1 KKDAT
6 DKNLVTVGR
15 ITSLVALI
23 IAAIAVKPL
32 LGGLDQAFQY
42 IQEYSGFI
50 YPGIVCVFGMGLLWK
65 RASAKAAVWTAIA
78 TIPLGVLFKLTMPHV
93 AFQLRAGYIFM
104 ILLAMMVINSLNDK
118 NFVKSEPLSEKDQA
132 TMVKWGKRLGYTG
145 IFFIVLA
152 LIVTIW
158 YKCLPATATPDNNF
172 IAYLN
177 DIGFQ
182 AFFFFGV
189 LVGMHAIW
197 LIGNAK
203 DDKEDE
209 KALRTDLSAFHTT
222 KGYNIGGL
230 CILAIIVF
238 LYIVLW

>member
-1 KKDAT
+1 
-6 DKNLVTVGR
+6 
-15 ITSLVALI
+15 
-23 IAAIAVKPL
+23 
-32 LGGLDQAFQY
+32 
-42 IQEYSGFI
+42 
-50 YPGIVCVFGMGLLWK
+50 
-65 RASAKAAVWTAIA
+65 
-78 TIPLGVLFKLTMPHV
+78 
-93 AFQLRAGYIFM
+93 M
-104 ILLAMMVINSLNDK
+104 I
-118 NFVKSEPLSEKDQA
+118 SEN
-132 TMVKWGKRLGYTG
+132 
-145 IFFIVLA
+145 FIVLA
-152 LIVTIW
+152 AIVTIW
-158 YKCLPATATPDNNF
+158 NKCLPATATPDNNF

-230 CILAIIVF
+230 TILAIIVI
-238 LYIVLW
+238 LYILLW